1 MNEDTVAR
9 RALERAAAGKTLP
22 LAAIFGA
29 LTNRE
34 SKPVKL
40 ARPGGALTWV
50 GGPRVP
56 GAQRAQGFWSDGV
69 EESNV
74 VPLPAAQA
82 DKLAVALAQR
92 NRQKSA
98 LWFTPG
104 NGPDTLHVVSF
115 GGGYPRSL
123 ARIFQKHGVTEFTVT
138 QNPVAVH
145 VVDQGGRNAGAV
157 KAAAAE
163 AGGAYEARPGTAGF
177 RTQLA
182 RTDDY
187 RRHLTAAAEAR
198 QAGNETPALALADHT
213 QELGEPGAEALR
225 MHSPAHQ
232 HAWDWREGVPYGYG
246 KLGETVF
253 WRLGGGYDRRAL
265 REAHRRARAGMVLYD
280 PPTKERIG
288 PHSPGLLRVWHSNEA
303 TGDLSGNRIVSL
315 VPLHTHADAERVS
328 SDWPAEEREKLLRA
342 VRTTLGLHPEEPTQ
356 LARKRDTDPRARA
369 QELKAFL
376 DAIHYGRYDQTDRGA
391 FADWLREVT
400 GNPDDPR
407 AHVVQ
412 NHMHSALSLPFVR
425 AGEGGARYSHVPM
438 LQSSPH
444 AFRRETSA
452 PYVYRTPRYARN
464 TGLTFFPVGPQ
475 VDHNKPHEW
484 KPTHAVVTWSVPIP
498 GAQNPGSDRW
508 FSTRMEPNELHDF
521 IDKLPTEHQQ
531 AWRDHAA
538 AHGLHDTRG
547 KV

>member
-1 MNEDTVAR
+1 VNEDTVAR

-40 ARPGGALTWV
+40 ARPGDALTWV

-177 RTQLA
+177 RA
-182 RTDDY
+182 
-187 RRHLTAAAEAR
+187 
-198 QAGNETPALALADHT
+198 
-213 QELGEPGAEALR
+213 
-225 MHSPAHQ
+225 
-232 HAWDWREGVPYGYG
+232 
-246 KLGETVF
+246 
-253 WRLGGGYDRRAL
+253 
-265 REAHRRARAGMVLYD
+265 
-280 PPTKERIG
+280 
-288 PHSPGLLRVWHSNEA
+288 
-303 TGDLSGNRIVSL
+303 
-315 VPLHTHADAERVS
+315 
-328 SDWPAEEREKLLRA
+328 
-342 VRTTLGLHPEEPTQ
+342 Q

-376 DAIHYGRYDQTDRGA
+376 NAIHYGRYDQTDRGA

-407 AHVVQ
+407 AHVAQ
-412 NHMHSALSLPFVR
+412 HHMRSTLMTPSPQF
-425 AGEGGARYSHVPM
+425 

-444 AFRRETSA
+444 AFRRKTSA
-452 PYVYRTPRYARN
+452 PYVYRTPRYARD
-464 TGLTFFPVGPQ
+464 TGLTFFPVGPR
-475 VDHNKPHEW
+475 VEYDKLNEW

-521 IDKLPTEHQQ
+521 IDKLPKEHQQ
-531 AWRDHAA
+531 AWRDHAV